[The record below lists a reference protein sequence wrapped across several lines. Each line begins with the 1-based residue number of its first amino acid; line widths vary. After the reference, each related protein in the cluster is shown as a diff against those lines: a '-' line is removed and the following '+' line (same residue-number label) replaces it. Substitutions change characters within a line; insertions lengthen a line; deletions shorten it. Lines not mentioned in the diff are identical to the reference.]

1 MRFFYRDKESSGLM
15 KIEVIKRADIKQGQ
29 YTGFDRTIGLAKGS
43 MFEVNSR
50 IMKPGEVIKSKLDM
64 KDAVRRVDASTEAKE
79 YTLVFTSQ
87 LNRQLN
93 MIKLYVV
100 KTNDEA
106 NVYYHDVAKYVL
118 NSKFGDILN
127 M

>member
-1 MRFFYRDKESSGLM
+1 M

-29 YTGFDRTIGLAKGS
+29 YAGFDRTIGLAKGS